1 MSKEREKEILKLLLA
16 NKKVTVSELS
26 EKLYTSASSVRRD
39 LARLEKQGLLKR
51 MHGGAEILEDSLSSL
66 KIPFAMRE
74 LEQSDAKILIAK
86 KAIGL
91 VSDYDVIF
99 MDSSSSAYTLIPYLA
114 SKNHLTVIT
123 NGVKTL
129 SKLGEYGI
137 RAISTGGELL
147 PSCSALVGEEA
158 YKAIADFNA
167 NIAFFSCRGLSPK
180 GMLTDFSESENF
192 VRSRMIAHSQ
202 KAYLLCAGEKFN
214 KAYFHNLCSYK
225 DISGIISDAPVPEF

>member
-51 MHGGAEILEDSLSSL
+51 IHGGAEILEDSLSSL

-129 SKLGEYGI
+129 
-137 RAISTGGELL
+137 
-147 PSCSALVGEEA
+147 
-158 YKAIADFNA
+158 
-167 NIAFFSCRGLSPK
+167 
-180 GMLTDFSESENF
+180 
-192 VRSRMIAHSQ
+192 
-202 KAYLLCAGEKFN
+202 
-214 KAYFHNLCSYK
+214 
-225 DISGIISDAPVPEF
+225 

>member
-74 LEQSDAKILIAK
+74 LEQSDAKILIAR

-91 VSDYDVIF
+91 VSD
-99 MDSSSSAYTLIPYLA
+99 
-114 SKNHLTVIT
+114 
-123 NGVKTL
+123 
-129 SKLGEYGI
+129 
-137 RAISTGGELL
+137 
-147 PSCSALVGEEA
+147 
-158 YKAIADFNA
+158 
-167 NIAFFSCRGLSPK
+167 
-180 GMLTDFSESENF
+180 
-192 VRSRMIAHSQ
+192 
-202 KAYLLCAGEKFN
+202 
-214 KAYFHNLCSYK
+214 
-225 DISGIISDAPVPEF
+225 

>member
-91 VSDYDVIF
+91 VSFPI
-99 MDSSSSAYTLIPYLA
+99 LRR
-114 SKNHLTVIT
+114 K
-123 NGVKTL
+123 
-129 SKLGEYGI
+129 
-137 RAISTGGELL
+137 
-147 PSCSALVGEEA
+147 
-158 YKAIADFNA
+158 
-167 NIAFFSCRGLSPK
+167 
-180 GMLTDFSESENF
+180 
-192 VRSRMIAHSQ
+192 
-202 KAYLLCAGEKFN
+202 
-214 KAYFHNLCSYK
+214 
-225 DISGIISDAPVPEF
+225 II